1 MLTGV
6 PLPSENA
13 LGLAHVSIDVT
24 SLGLSCVS
32 TIEVLQRRSKALFG
46 RTLRVLTPPHQQMM
60 GDLVAEVALVR
71 APDGVQLELV
81 HRLGRLAT
89 QPEDDWMLDESKLP
103 PAPVKPTGDCAQQAS

>member
-1 MLTGV
+1 MACTASRLRVGQQMRRWVGWAT
-6 PLPSENA
+6 
-13 LGLAHVSIDVT
+13 
-24 SLGLSCVS
+24 
-32 TIEVLQRRSKALFG
+32 EVLQRRSKALFG